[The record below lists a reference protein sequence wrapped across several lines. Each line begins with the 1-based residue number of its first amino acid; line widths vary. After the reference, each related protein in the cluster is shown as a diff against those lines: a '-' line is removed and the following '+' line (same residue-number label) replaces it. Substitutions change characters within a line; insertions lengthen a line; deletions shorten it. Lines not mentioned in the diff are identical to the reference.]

1 MNAVVQAVT
10 PSSVKPN
17 QILISGRIDGVR
29 DWEGQDSSGYVS
41 KVRLPAASEYD
52 SAAVVEVSSR
62 RKLGREGEEIKV
74 LCSVGGWIKR
84 GTGAKGPYEIVNMR
98 LTAVE

>member
-1 MNAVVQAVT
+1 MNSAVQAVA
-10 PSSVKPN
+10 PAMIKPN
-17 QILISGRIDGVR
+17 QILVMGRIDGVR
-29 DWEGQDSSGYVS
+29 EWEAQDSGGYVT

-62 RKLGREGEEIKV
+62 RKLGKEGEEIKM
-74 LCSVGGWIKR
+74 LCTLGGWIKR
-84 GTGAKGPYEIVNMR
+84 GKGEKGAYEIVNMR

>member
-10 PSSVKPN
+10 PSSIKPN
-17 QILISGRIDGVR
+17 QVLIAGRIDGVR

-52 SAAVVEVSSR
+52 SAAIIEVSSK
-62 RKLGREGEEIKV
+62 RKLGREGEEVKV
-74 LCSVGGWIKR
+74 LCTLGGWIKR
-84 GTGAKGPYEIVNMR
+84 GENARGKYEIVNMR